1 MNKMTEKQLDNLF
14 SFDAGD
20 ILSLNIFGG
29 VYNNNS
35 MSIVF
40 NAESKYSEINK
51 LRITTDIMLDL
62 IQNPLKKDQLIVAKK
77 NGKFW
82 YVMGRHQSEE
92 V

>member
-40 NAESKYSEINK
+40 I
-51 LRITTDIMLDL
+51 
-62 IQNPLKKDQLIVAKK
+62 AKK

>member
-40 NAESKYSEINK
+40 NAE
-51 LRITTDIMLDL
+51 
-62 IQNPLKKDQLIVAKK
+62 LIVAKK